1 MKFQKLEFKELIEN
15 NLNKFSISDTHLCLD
30 YINYLIEYN
39 SVNTYE
45 DLSFILEHRN
55 TKIFCPLTLQ
65 ENKGMKVLNFFGRP
79 FSLGG
84 DNIDD
89 NCTEEAIKILKNI
102 ISEKGIYKI
111 DLLINKG
118 TLPNEYLSTLNK
130 DSISKISH
138 QKFIQLDTNINEIK
152 AKFSKGHRYLVN
164 REFESLKYK
173 IIDHNNYKGEIYK
186 MMELHLQV
194 SGKIT
199 RSEKSWALNEKM
211 ILNKKGFLISAN
223 YAEKI
228 ISFSFFFHNNGLSE
242 YFSSCTDRNYFKQF
256 NNITHKSIFLAIQ
269 YLKNKNCKYL
279 TLGETKNLYSEKV
292 LSDKEKNIQVF
303 KNSFGGECFTNVHFN
318 KIHGDIINTYVYN

>member
-1 MKFQKLEFKELIEN
+1 MKFQKLEFRELIEN
-15 NLNKFSISDTHLCLD
+15 TLNKFTISDTYLCLD
-30 YINYLIEYN
+30 YINYLIEFN

-45 DLSFILEHRN
+45 DLSFILEHGDE
-55 TKIFCPLTLQ
+55 KIFCPLTME
-65 ENKGMKVLNFFGRP
+65 ENKGIRVLNFFGRP

-84 DNIDD
+84 ENVNN
-89 NCTEEAIKILKNI
+89 NCTKEAINMLKNI

-111 DLLINKG
+111 DLLINKEI
-118 TLPNEYLSTLNK
+118 LPDEYLSTLNK
-130 DSISKISH
+130 DNISKISH
-138 QKFIQLDTNINEIK
+138 QKFIQLDANINEIK
-152 AKFSKGHRYLVN
+152 TKFSKGHRYLVN

-173 IIDHNNYKGEIYK
+173 IIDHNNYAGEIYK
-186 MMELHLQV
+186 MMELHRQV
-194 SGKIT
+194 SGKKT
-199 RSEKSWALNEKM
+199 RSEKSWVLNEKM

-223 YAEKI
+223 YEEKA

-269 YLKNKNCKYL
+269 YLKDKKCKYL

-303 KNSFGGECFTNVHFN
+303 KNSFSGKCFTNVHFN
-318 KIHGDIINTYVYN
+318 KIHDDIINTYVYN